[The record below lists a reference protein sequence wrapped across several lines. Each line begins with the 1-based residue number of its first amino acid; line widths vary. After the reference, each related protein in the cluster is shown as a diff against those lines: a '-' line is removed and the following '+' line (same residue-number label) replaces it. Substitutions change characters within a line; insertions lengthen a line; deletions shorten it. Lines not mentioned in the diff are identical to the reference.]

1 MDTPH
6 GGNDYERLKEQLRGL
21 KRRRA
26 PWYFE
31 SALHQ
36 RLHGGKRRSGR
47 LRPIGI
53 GPVLVIAVIV
63 LLLLALA
70 VYFVMVHTN
79 IAVSWGK

>member
-1 MDTPH
+1 MDPR
-6 GGNDYERLKEQLRGL
+6 NDFERLKDELRQM
-21 KRRRA
+21 KRKSA

-36 RLHGGKRRSGR
+36 RLHGGKRRRRR

-53 GPVLVIAVIV
+53 GPVLVVAVIV

-70 VYFVMVHTN
+70 VYVVMVHTN

>member
-6 GGNDYERLKEQLRGL
+6 RGNDYERLKEELHRL

-36 RLHGGKRRSGR
+36 RLHGGKRRRAG

-53 GPVLVIAVIV
+53 GPVLVLAVIV

-70 VYFVMVHTN
+70 AYFVMVHTT

>member
-1 MDTPH
+1 MDGP
-6 GGNDYERLKEQLRGL
+6 NDFERLKEQLRHM
-21 KRRRA
+21 KRKNA

-36 RLHGGKRRSGR
+36 RLHGGKRRRRR

-53 GPVLVIAVIV
+53 GPVLVVAVIV

-70 VYFVMVHTN
+70 VYVVMVHTN
-79 IAVSWGK
+79 IAVTWGK

>member
-1 MDTPH
+1 MDTP
-6 GGNDYERLKEQLRGL
+6 GNDYERLKEQLHRM
-21 KRRRA
+21 KRRSA

-36 RLHGGKRRSGR
+36 RLHGGKRRAGR

-53 GPVLVIAVIV
+53 WPVLALAAIV

-70 VYFVMVHTN
+70 VYVVMVHTN
-79 IAVSWGK
+79 IAISWGK

>member
-1 MDTPH
+1 MDAP
-6 GGNDYERLKEQLRGL
+6 NDFERLKEQLRL
-21 KRRRA
+21 MKRRRA

-36 RLHGGKRRSGR
+36 RIHGGKRGRRR

-53 GPVLVIAVIV
+53 GPVLLVAVIV

-70 VYFVMVHTN
+70 AYIVMLHTN